1 MRSSL
6 SDRDFSITADTS
18 AAVLDVVLPPQRNPD
33 FLSTKVVRQA
43 PSFFPMTVSPSQS
56 PRRDLFWAFW
66 GRMSDRDLS
75 FPFLSSLSFPYV
87 MRFTVVSQVMGHL
100 SATHKAIQK
109 SRRDSSVD
117 RRDADS

>member
-75 FPFLSSLSFPYV
+75 FPLLSVIPLCDAFYRGVAGDGTSFGHPQSDPEVQKRFLGRSS
-87 MRFTVVSQVMGHL
+87 
-100 SATHKAIQK
+100 
-109 SRRDSSVD
+109 
-117 RRDADS
+117 